1 MLRELVTP
9 PADISLDESSEKGVK
24 HGQDEKLQWV
34 GLGGGVGVCASG
46 PEGLIRETQNAVA
59 MIGTLKGI
67 QLGGVGLHTELFA
80 I

>member
-1 MLRELVTP
+1 M
-9 PADISLDESSEKGVK
+9 
-24 HGQDEKLQWV
+24 
-34 GLGGGVGVCASG
+34 CASG